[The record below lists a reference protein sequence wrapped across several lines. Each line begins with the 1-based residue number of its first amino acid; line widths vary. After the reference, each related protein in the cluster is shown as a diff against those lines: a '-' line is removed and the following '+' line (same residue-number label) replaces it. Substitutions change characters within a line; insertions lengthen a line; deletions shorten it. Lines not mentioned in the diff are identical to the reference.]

1 MRSSL
6 FDAMLA
12 TEDDDSE
19 EPVDEDEDDP
29 ADTDDED
36 PDAEES
42 EWDSSVD
49 DGLRI
54 DHFTRDE

>member
-1 MRSSL
+1 MRHSL

-19 EPVDEDEDDP
+19 EPVDEDDDP
-29 ADTDDED
+29 SDTDED

-54 DHFTRDE
+54 DHFTNDE

>member
-1 MRSSL
+1 MRHSL

-12 TEDDDSE
+12 TEDDDDLR
-19 EPVDEDEDDP
+19 PTDEDDDP
-29 ADTDDED
+29 DIDENED

-54 DHFTRDE
+54 DHFRDDE